1 MHGLPVRCDR
11 CRSGW
16 GISVE
21 KMKGFGIFPFCGKMF
36 AGGDMTSIRRSYFG
50 IEIILI

>member
-21 KMKGFGIFPFCGKMF
+21 KMKGFGIFPFCGEMF
-36 AGGDMTSIRRSYFG
+36 AGGDMNSNRRFYF
-50 IEIILI
+50 EIILI